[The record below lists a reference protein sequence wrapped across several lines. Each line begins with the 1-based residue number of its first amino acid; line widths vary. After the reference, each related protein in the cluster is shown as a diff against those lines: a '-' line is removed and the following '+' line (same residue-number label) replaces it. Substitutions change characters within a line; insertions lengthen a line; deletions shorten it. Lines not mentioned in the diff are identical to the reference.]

1 VTSLSLLAISLSLLT
16 LIFLQRKTKRLLLAI
31 LASIIVLICFRFDP
45 VSLGLSIIE
54 PYTDPAF
61 YKLIVTLFLIY
72 FFSHVLTFSGDAR
85 TFTQSSQALFD
96 NPTAIAFMPTLI
108 GFLPMPGGAMF
119 TAPMTRNLGEA
130 DHKNPDYLLAAN
142 YWFRHTVEFFWPV
155 YSAMYLIVSLTGKN
169 LASFSMTLFPVF
181 LAGFVSGWFFLNG
194 FRLPRIKKAPLRD
207 LKGLWLV
214 GFIMLIGDLILGFNV
229 EGYLAL
235 LICIGAYSLVRRK
248 HVFPALIGALQKW
261 DVYLLL
267 YLFFVYKSY
276 LIRVGFPA
284 SLAAD
289 FQAMNLGVGWMTALL
304 PLFLGIAPGITQNTV
319 GITTPLL
326 MAMGADATWLY
337 FWSVVGVLVSPVHLC
352 AVLTADYFKADMTKL
367 FIRILPMIAI
377 SGVVL
382 WIL

>member
-1 VTSLSLLAISLSLLT
+1 VTLLSLLAIILSLLV
-16 LIFLQRKTKRLLLAI
+16 LIVLQRITKRLLLAI
-31 LASIIVLICFRFDP
+31 LASIIVLILFRFDLS
-45 VSLGLSIIE
+45 SLGLSIAE
-54 PYTDPAF
+54 PFTDPAF
-61 YKLIVTLFLIY
+61 YKLIITLFLIY

-85 TFTQSSQALFD
+85 SFTQSSQALFD
-96 NPTAIAFMPTLI
+96 NPTAMAFMPTLI

-119 TAPMTRNLGEA
+119 TAPMIRTLGETE
-130 DHKNPDYLLAAN
+130 KKSPDYLLAIN
-142 YWFRHTVEFFWPV
+142 YWFRHAVEFFWPV
-155 YSAMYLIVSLTGKN
+155 YSAMYLVVSLTGKD

-181 LAGFVSGWFFLNG
+181 LAAFISGWFFLNG
-194 FRLPRIKKAPLRD
+194 FRLPRIKKAPLKE

-214 GFIMLIGDLILGFNV
+214 GFIIIIGILILGFKI

-235 LICIGAYSLVRRK
+235 LLCIGGYALLRK
-248 HVFPALIGALQKW
+248 KHILPAFKGALEKW
-261 DVYLLL
+261 DVFLLL
-267 YLFFVYKSY
+267 YMFFVYKSY

-304 PLFLGIAPGITQNTV
+304 PLCLGIATGITQSTV

-326 MAMGADATWLY
+326 MSMGADATWLY
-337 FWSVVGVLVSPVHLC
+337 FWAVVGVLISPVHLC
-352 AVLTADYFKADMTKL
+352 VVLTADYFKADMTKL